1 MADLSSVIE
10 LKLALDTVPFAAK
23 RRRAGRQSSKPT
35 LPSPYDTVTF
45 RRNREKKRSM
55 STGRRAFLI
64 VLSAT
69 MLILTG
75 VGLFLQ
81 HEDAHHGFILL
92 ALAQGVVYLL
102 AVALT
107 LRGGL
112 SPRALAAALAVAALM
127 RLAVLLAP
135 PYLSDDVNRYVW
147 DGRVEAA
154 GINPYRYIPVDPHLA
169 ALRDDAIFPNV
180 NRSSYAPTIYP
191 PVAEFI
197 FFIATR
203 VSETLASMRATMVAS
218 ELVSVALLL
227 SLLTRLRLPRERI
240 LIYAWHPLVLWE
252 FAGSGH
258 IDAAAISFLTL
269 ALWARQRDAPWLTG
283 SALAAAVLVK
293 FFPAVVFPA
302 LYRRWDWKM
311 PAAAALTI
319 IVAYLPFISAEH
331 SVFGFLFG
339 YLREEGLQDGSGF
352 FLWNLLRSAAPPV
365 GHLSVVIYLA
375 LATALMA
382 SLSLYVVLK
391 DKAADHFIARAAAL
405 AVVAMVL
412 VSPHY
417 PWYFAW
423 IVPFLCFAPYRS
435 VVYLTVAS
443 PMLYFVPGGPD
454 LQGMRMAFETAIY
467 APFGALA
474 GWELWRGRAADD
486 AANWTKVD
494 A

>member
-1 MADLSSVIE
+1 
-10 LKLALDTVPFAAK
+10 
-23 RRRAGRQSSKPT
+23 
-35 LPSPYDTVTF
+35 
-45 RRNREKKRSM
+45 M
-55 STGRRAFLI
+55 STGRRASILI
-64 VLSAT
+64 ILSAT
-69 MLILTG
+69 MLMLTG
-75 VGLFLQ
+75 GGLFLQ

-107 LRGGL
+107 WRGGL
-112 SPRALAAALAVAALM
+112 SARALAAVLAAAALM

-154 GINPYRYIPVDPHLA
+154 GINPYRYIPVDPHLTV
-169 ALRDDAIFPNV
+169 LRDDTIFPNV

-197 FFIATR
+197 FVIATR
-203 VSETLASMRATMVAS
+203 VSETLASMRATMVAF
-218 ELVSVALLL
+218 ELASVALLL

-240 LIYAWHPLVLWE
+240 LIYVWHPLVLWE

-283 SALAAAVLVK
+283 GALAAAALVK
-293 FFPAVVFPA
+293 FFPAIIFAA

-311 PAAAALTI
+311 PAAAATTI
-319 IVAYLPFISAEH
+319 FIAYVPFLGAGRA
-331 SVFGFLFG
+331 VFGFLPG
-339 YLREEGLQDGSGF
+339 YLSEEGLQDGSGF
-352 FLWNLLRSAAPPV
+352 FLWNLLRSTAPLI
-365 GHLSVVIYLA
+365 GHLSVVTYVA
-375 LATALMA
+375 LAAALLA
-382 SLSLYVVLK
+382 SLSIYVVLK
-391 DKAADHFIARAAAL
+391 DNLDPFISAATVLAAA
-405 AVVAMVL
+405 AMVL

-423 IVPFLCFAPYRS
+423 LVPFLCFKAYPS
-435 VVYLTVAS
+435 VIYLTVAS
-443 PMLYFVPGGPD
+443 LLLYFVPGGLDPK
-454 LQGMRMAFETAIY
+454 GARMAFEAAIY
-467 APFGALA
+467 APFAALA
-474 GWELWRGRAADD
+474 GWELWRHRAARTSE
-486 AANWTKVD
+486 NWTKLE

>member
-1 MADLSSVIE
+1 
-10 LKLALDTVPFAAK
+10 
-23 RRRAGRQSSKPT
+23 
-35 LPSPYDTVTF
+35 
-45 RRNREKKRSM
+45 M
-55 STGRRAFLI
+55 STGWRASILI
-64 VLSAT
+64 VLGAT

-81 HEDAHHGFILL
+81 HEDAHRGVILL
-92 ALAQGVVYLL
+92 ALAQGVVYFL

-107 LRGGL
+107 WHGGF
-112 SPRALAAALAVAALM
+112 SASALAAVLVVAALM

-154 GINPYRYIPVDPHLA
+154 GINPYRYIPVDPHLTV
-169 ALRDDAIFPNV
+169 LRDGSIFPNV

-203 VSETLASMRATMVAS
+203 VSETVASMRATMVAF
-218 ELVSVALLL
+218 ELASVALLL

-283 SALAAAVLVK
+283 SALAAAALVK
-293 FFPAVVFPA
+293 FFPAIIFPA

-311 PAAAALTI
+311 ATAAAATI
-319 IVAYLPFISAEH
+319 VIAYAPFLGAGRA
-331 SVFGFLFG
+331 VFGFLPG
-339 YLREEGLQDGSGF
+339 YLSEEGLQDGSGF
-352 FLWNLLRSAAPPV
+352 FLWNLLRSAAPLV
-365 GHLSVVIYLA
+365 GYLSVVSYLA
-375 LATALMA
+375 LAAALMA
-382 SLSLYVVLK
+382 SLSIYVLLK
-391 DKAADHFIARAAAL
+391 DKPDPFISAATGL

-423 IVPFLCFAPYRS
+423 LVAFLCFTPYPS
-435 VVYLTVAS
+435 VLYLTVAS
-443 PMLYFVPGGPD
+443 LLLYFVPGGLDPE
-454 LQGMRMAFETAIY
+454 GARMAFEAAIY
-467 APFGALA
+467 VPFAGLA
-474 GWELWRGRAADD
+474 GWELWRHRAARTS
-486 AANWTKVD
+486 ANCTKLE